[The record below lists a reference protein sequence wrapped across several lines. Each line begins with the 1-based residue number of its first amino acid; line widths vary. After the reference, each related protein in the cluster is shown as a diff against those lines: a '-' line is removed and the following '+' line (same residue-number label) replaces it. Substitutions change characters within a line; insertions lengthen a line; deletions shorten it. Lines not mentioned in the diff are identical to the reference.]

1 MARTYTYDDFKKA
14 LDASGLGDQFS
25 DSDLR
30 LAERN
35 PDAGMSLLSYKQDYN
50 NATTDELRALA
61 HAGAEQVRSSFGE
74 YTGGGSGSGYKVTQ
88 MSPGGFEYSEA
99 APEYKNTYGSQ
110 VDDLMN
116 EIMDQKE
123 FTYDYTTDPL
133 YSSYKK
139 TYTREGQRAT
149 EDVLGDA
156 AAMTGGIPSSYAV
169 SAAAQAGNQYAAAL
183 ADKVP
188 ELYDMAYQKYL
199 NEYNEKLDRLQL
211 LQDREQFEYSK
222 YLSDLEKYET
232 DKAFDYAQWLDE
244 IESQANERS
253 EALSKAYAAAEYGDY
268 SQLEALGITP
278 DYALLE
284 SLKNNTTGSAS
295 DSVTVSESDEVA
307 LDGGI
312 DAETLA
318 VLEELYP
325 NGRISSSNDWETL
338 LSYYGEDALKEAG
351 YAKGD
356 SAGSS
361 TKDME
366 QMAGITQ
373 TEGRAIANDVY
384 DLILLMESGDADIK
398 TTDDIKNA
406 IYSLYPKYYGNV
418 LFEDY
423 LNRMIAA
430 NKNAVKK

>member
-1 MARTYTYDDFKKA
+1 MARTYTYDDFKRA
-14 LDASGLGDQFS
+14 LEASGIGDQFS
-25 DSDLR
+25 DSDLK

-74 YTGGGSGSGYKVTQ
+74 YTGGRSGSGYKVTQ
-88 MSPGGFEYSEA
+88 MSPNGFEYSGEA
-99 APEYKNTYGSQ
+99 PKYNNTYGAEI
-110 VDDLMN
+110 DELTR
-116 EIMDQKE
+116 EIMNQKE
-123 FTYDYTTDPL
+123 FSYDHTTDPL

-199 NEYNEKLDRLQL
+199 NEYNQKLDRLQML
-211 LQDREQFEYSK
+211 EAREQFEYGK
-222 YLSDLEKYET
+222 YLDEVGRYES

-253 EALSKAYAAAEYGDY
+253 EALSRAYAAAEYGDF

-278 DYALLE
+278 DYELLAR
-284 SLKNNTTGSAS
+284 LGNTADNTTDTSGTIEG
-295 DSVTVSESDEVA
+295 DDNTPT
-307 LDGGI
+307 GGI
-312 DAETLA
+312 DEEMLKVLA
-318 VLEELYP
+318 ELYP
-325 NGRISSSNDWETL
+325 TGRVNSSSDWNELT
-338 LSYYGEDALKEAG
+338 SYYGEDALKNAG
-351 YAKGD
+351 YSKGD
-356 SAGSS
+356 LAGSDS
-361 TKDME
+361 NDMRE
-366 QMAGITQ
+366 LGGITQ
-373 TEGRAIANDVY
+373 EEGNAIANDVY
-384 DLILLMESGDADIK
+384 DLIRLMESGDEDVK
-398 TTDDIKNA
+398 TIDDIKNA
-406 IYSLYPKYYGNV
+406 IYSIYPKYSGNV

-423 LNRMIAA
+423 LNRMIATHR
-430 NKNAVKK
+430 NAVKQ